1 MKTQGLYF
9 ISLLGIITNFVK
21 EEIMTKEVYI
31 VGAKRT
37 PLGSF
42 NGSLSSVPATQLG
55 SVAIKAAMEQAGI
68 AADQV
73 NEVIMGNVLQA
84 GVGQAPAR
92 QASKFAGI
100 PDNVPATTVNK
111 VCASGMKAI
120 ALGMQSIQLGYADV
134 VVAGGMEN
142 MSLAPHYLPKSRAGY
157 KYGNVTAIDGIVH
170 DGLTDVY
177 SNTLMGVCAETCA
190 AEYNFSREEQDAFAI
205 ESYKRSEKAWN
216 EGKFKDE
223 IAPVT
228 ITTRKGDIVVDEDEE
243 YKNVRFEKIP
253 SLRPVFKKDGTVTAA
268 NASTINDGAAAMIL
282 VSGEKLKELGLT
294 PLAKISG
301 VADAE
306 QAPEWFTTSPSA
318 ALPIAV
324 QRAGISM
331 DDLDAVE
338 LNEAFSVVG
347 LANIKLMNLDAAK
360 TNINGGAVS
369 LGHPLGASGARIMVT
384 LLNVL
389 KQNNGK
395 FGGAGICNG
404 GGGASAM
411 VIENV

>member
-1 MKTQGLYF
+1 MKDVF
-9 ISLLGIITNFVK
+9 
-21 EEIMTKEVYI
+21 I

-42 NGSLSSVPATQLG
+42 NGALSSVPATQLG
-55 SVAIKAAMEQAGI
+55 AVAIKAALEQSGLNPE
-68 AADQV
+68 QV
-73 NEVIMGNVLQA
+73 QEVIMGNVLQA

-142 MSLAPHYLPKSRAGY
+142 MSLTPHYLPNSRGGY
-157 KYGNVTAIDGIVH
+157 KYGNFQAIDGIVN

-177 SNTLMGVCAETCA
+177 SNGLMGVCAETCA
-190 AEYNFSREEQDAFAI
+190 SEHNFSREEQDAFAI
-205 ESYKRSEKAWN
+205 ESYHRSANDWKNGNFNN
-216 EGKFKDE
+216 EV
-223 IAPVT
+223 APVT
-228 ITTRKGDIVVDEDEE
+228 IKTRKGDVVVSEDEE
-243 YKNVRFEKIP
+243 YKNVKFEKIP
-253 SLRPVFKKDGTVTAA
+253 ELRPVFKKDGTVTAA
-268 NASTINDGAAAMIL
+268 NASTINDGAAAVIL

-294 PLAKISG
+294 PLAKITG

-306 QAPEWFTTSPSA
+306 QAPEWFTTAPA
-318 ALPIAV
+318 LALPIAA
-324 QRAGISM
+324 QRAGVAIE
-331 DDLDAVE
+331 DLDAVE

-347 LANIKLMNLDAAK
+347 LANTKILNLNPEK
-360 TNINGGAVS
+360 VNINGGAVS
-369 LGHPLGASGARIMVT
+369 LGNPLGASGARIIVT
-384 LLNVL
+384 LINVL
-389 KQNNGK
+389 KQQNGK
-395 FGGAGICNG
+395 IGGAGICNG

-411 VIENV
+411 IIENC